1 MKNIEILS
9 IIEPHELMQ
18 ISDVLKTATFKK
30 GNYVIKEGEMGDV
43 FYILEEGECEAT
55 KTLEPGK
62 PDTII
67 KEYRV
72 YAI

>member
-1 MKNIEILS
+1 VEILS
-9 IIEPHELMQ
+9 IIEPYELMQ

-55 KTLEPGK
+55 KALEPGK

>member
-1 MKNIEILS
+1 MKNVEILS
-9 IIEPHELMQ
+9 IIEPYELMQ
-18 ISDVLKTATFKK
+18 ISDVLKNATFKK
-30 GNYVIKEGEMGDV
+30 GDYIIKEGETGDV
-43 FYILEEGECEAT
+43 FYTSEEGEREAT
-55 KTLEPGK
+55 KTFEPGK

>member
-1 MKNIEILS
+1 
-9 IIEPHELMQ
+9 MQ

-30 GNYVIKEGEMGDV
+30 GDYILKEGEMGDV
-43 FYILEEGECEAT
+43 FYILEKGECEAT
-55 KTLEPGK
+55 KTLEPGN
-62 PDTII
+62 PDTVI

>member
-1 MKNIEILS
+1 
-9 IIEPHELMQ
+9 MQ
-18 ISDVLKTATFKK
+18 ISDALKTATFKK
-30 GNYVIKEGEMGDV
+30 GDYIIKEGETGDV
-43 FYILEEGECEAT
+43 FYTSEEGESEAT
-55 KTLEPGK
+55 KTFEPGK

>member
-1 MKNIEILS
+1 
-9 IIEPHELMQ
+9 MQ
-18 ISDVLKTATFKK
+18 ISDVLKNATFKK
-30 GNYVIKEGEMGDV
+30 GDYIIKEGEMGDV
-43 FYILEEGECEAT
+43 VYLLEEVECEAT
-55 KTLEPGK
+55 KTFEPGK